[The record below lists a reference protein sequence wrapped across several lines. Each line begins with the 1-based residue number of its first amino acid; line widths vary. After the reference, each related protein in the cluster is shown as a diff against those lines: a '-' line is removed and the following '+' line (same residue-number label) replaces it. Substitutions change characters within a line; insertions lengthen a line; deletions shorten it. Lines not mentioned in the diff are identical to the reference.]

1 MFISLEQKHIPG
13 LKATKDHSTPLLD
26 GNASG
31 GDKPTPMLV

>member
-1 MFISLEQKHIPG
+1 MFISLEQNHIPG

-31 GDKPTPMLV
+31 GDKPTSMLV